1 MDFTDVIRG
10 RSSVRHFSDA
20 PVSDEQVARVIE
32 EASWA
37 PSPGNTQPWK
47 VAVLSEQRSARLIEQ
62 FELEGW
68 ESVFPTLRLVISQQ
82 LPRPLPPAE
91 LDELVFKL
99 FREQIQVTGRP
110 RVLVIY
116 YDRRSFREWARLV
129 RSAIAMALA
138 RLRKKSLSDGLR
150 YILARLL
157 RVRGDFRIA
166 HETVLAS
173 LACFTYGL
181 TLSAYGQGLQTCIQ
195 FSYNHVSSLLR
206 GQLGLRAGQELF
218 GVVLLGH
225 AQEAGHLTALST
237 RSRKAVDTRHV
248 S

>member
-1 MDFTDVIRG
+1 MDFSEVIRG
-10 RSSVRHFSDA
+10 RSSVRHFSDV

-32 EASWA
+32 EAAWA

-47 VAVLSEQRSARLIEQ
+47 VAVLSEQRSAQFIER

-68 ESVFPTLRLVISQQ
+68 ESVFPTLRIVIAQQ

-91 LDELVFKL
+91 LDELVFRI

-110 RVLVIY
+110 RVLVVY
-116 YDRRSFREWARLV
+116 YDKRSLREWAGLV

-138 RLRKKSLSDGLR
+138 RLRKKTLLEGLK
-150 YILARLL
+150 YVIARLL

-181 TLSAYGQGLQTCIQ
+181 TLAAYGQGLQTCIQ

-206 GQLGLRAGQELF
+206 GQLGLRSGQEMF

-225 AQEAGHLTALST
+225 APQAGQLAALST
-237 RSRKAVDTRHV
+237 RSRKAVDTRHL